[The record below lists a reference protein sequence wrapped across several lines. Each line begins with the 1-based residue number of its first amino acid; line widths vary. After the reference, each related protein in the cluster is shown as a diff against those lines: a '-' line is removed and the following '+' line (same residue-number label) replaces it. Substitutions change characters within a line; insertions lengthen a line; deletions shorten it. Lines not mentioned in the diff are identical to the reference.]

1 MVFFLLRHYV
11 CSVCKGNVDVGEL
24 VNGVCHEC
32 RMEAERKQQSVKVIR
47 DEFEEERNRRATS
60 DEM

>member
-24 VNGVCHEC
+24 VNGVCYEC

>member
-1 MVFFLLRHYV
+1 MLRHYV

-32 RMEAERKQQSVKVIR
+32 RMEAERKQQQSEVKVIK
-47 DEFEEERNRRATS
+47 DEFEEERDRGTTS

>member
-1 MVFFLLRHYV
+1 M

-32 RMEAERKQQSVKVIR
+32 RMEAERKQQSVKVVR
-47 DEFEEERNRRATS
+47 DDFEEERNRRATS